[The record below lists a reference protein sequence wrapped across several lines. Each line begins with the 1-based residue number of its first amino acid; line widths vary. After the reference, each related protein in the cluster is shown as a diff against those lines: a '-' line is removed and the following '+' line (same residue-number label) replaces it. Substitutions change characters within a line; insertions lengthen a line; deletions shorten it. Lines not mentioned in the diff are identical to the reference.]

1 MVCGMYALTLA
12 EYIAGR
18 GSKYMS
24 RFNTA
29 GERNRD
35 SETDVLPIPKNEP
48 GPDNPEPEDE
58 TQELVR
64 PVKT

>member
-1 MVCGMYALTLA
+1 MRNTLP
-12 EYIAGR
+12 EEVKR
-18 GSKYMS
+18 MS
-24 RFNTA
+24 RVNTA

-48 GPDNPEPEDE
+48 GPDDPEPEDE

-64 PVKT
+64 PLKT

>member
-1 MVCGMYALTLA
+1 
-12 EYIAGR
+12 
-18 GSKYMS
+18 MS
-24 RFNTA
+24 RFNTV

-35 SETDVLPIPKNEP
+35 SETDVLHIPKNEP
-48 GPDNPEPEDE
+48 GPDGPGPEDE